1 MSLADTQ
8 SHVPIA
14 SLEEG
19 VVILK
24 DGSLAV
30 VLRVYPINFDLKNE
44 SEQNTIIGR
53 FQQFLN
59 SLDHP
64 IQILI
69 RSRQL
74 DLRPYLADLGRRTAA
89 LESELLKRQAEDYIK
104 FMQGL
109 VDVANSN
116 NQRLMTKQY
125 YVVLQYQRT
134 TVAPTGGLSLGH
146 KEETATLTRGEFER
160 IRTELNN
167 RANNVAGMLLQLGL
181 RIEALDTQHLIE
193 LFYSIYNPDI
203 ANAERLTNIEDLN
216 AGIVQLEG
224 EQLAS
229 APTAPVPNQTSS
241 PATPTPAQPATP
253 TAINNDPGLTGSG
266 DAINI
271 VAGGSTIAANAPVAE
286 VPESAQ
292 KAVEVDQSKLPHAAS
307 PTETSATPPPAS
319 AQPPV
324 APAAPAVTPP
334 TTPASTDQSVNLNIP
349 PR

>member
-30 VLRVYPINFDLKNE
+30 VLRIYPINFDLKNE
-44 SEQNTIIGR
+44 SEQNTIINR
-53 FQQFLN
+53 YQQFLN

-64 IQILI
+64 IQILV

-74 DLRPYLADLGRRTAA
+74 DLRPYLADLGRRTGK
-89 LESELLKRQAEDYIK
+89 LDNELLKRQAEDYIK

-125 YVVLQYQRT
+125 YVVLQYQRA
-134 TVAPTGGLSLGH
+134 TVTGGTTLPFGH
-146 KEETATLTRGEFER
+146 KADNVTLTRGEFER

-203 ANAERLTNIEDLN
+203 ANAEQLTNVEDLN
-216 AGIVQLEG
+216 AGVVQVEG
-224 EQLAS
+224 GLPPTPVAAS
-229 APTAPVPNQTSS
+229 APAPLNT
-241 PATPTPAQPATP
+241 PAT
-253 TAINNDPGLTGSG
+253 PGLTGSG
-266 DAINI
+266 DAISI
-271 VAGGSTIAANAPVAE
+271 SAAGSSNIAANAPVAD
-286 VPESAQ
+286 VPEEAKKAAQ
-292 KAVEVDQSKLPHAAS
+292 LDASKLPHAA
-307 PTETSATPPPAS
+307 PASAPAEAPAPPPAT
-319 AQPPV
+319 
-324 APAAPAVTPP
+324 APETPAPTPP
-334 TTPASTDQSVNLNIP
+334 TEEQSVNLNIP
-349 PR
+349 PAA